1 MQGAGTLGFSLP
13 ACSVNYGTTIDG
25 SRAVAKCFDASS
37 GALKCVDTSTASGNR
52 GTSFDTAM
60 IWQAVFDPTNSAIRI
75 TFV

>member
-1 MQGAGTLGFSLP
+1 MQGAGSLAFSLP
-13 ACSVNYGTTIDG
+13 ASSVNYGTTIDG
-25 SRAVAKCFDASS
+25 SRAIAKTFDATT
-37 GALKCVDTSTASGNR
+37 GAIKCVDTSTASGDR